1 MSFIADYNKV
11 RLQISRMSFITDY
24 NKVRLQISPM
34 SFIADY
40 KSIIIIKLGCKSAQ
54 SDKIVNQPNE
64 FYRRL

>member
-40 KSIIIIKLGCKSAQ
+40 KSIIKLGCKSAQ